1 MHTNDSNMNT
11 IEVKRKTASLRLNQ
25 GLFIHL
31 EKLAKMQNR
40 SLNNYIE
47 TLLFEATNY
56 EVPNEE
62 TRQAMAELERE
73 KANLKRYASA
83 KDLFNDLEKD

>member
-1 MHTNDSNMNT
+1 MNT
-11 IEVKRKTASLRLNQ
+11 IETKRKTASLRLNQ
-25 GLFIHL
+25 GLFSYL
-31 EKLAKMQNR
+31 EKMAKMQNR

-62 TRQAMAELERE
+62 TRQAMVELEQE
-73 KANLKRYASA
+73 KANLKRYAST
-83 KDLFNDLEKD
+83 KELFSDLGKE